1 MLVMRRRVGEGLLI
15 GHGIEIE
22 ILEQGGGQVKLGIKA
37 PRSIPIVRREILH
50 TRLQNEKAAALPSS
64 FTGIVQSSLT
74 IFSHTPPTRSDESN

>member
-15 GHGIEIE
+15 GQGIEIE

-50 TRLQNEKAAALPSS
+50 TRIQNERAAALPANLS
-64 FTGIVQSSLT
+64 GIVQRSLK
-74 IFSHTPPTRSDESN
+74 FSSHTPPTRSDMGN